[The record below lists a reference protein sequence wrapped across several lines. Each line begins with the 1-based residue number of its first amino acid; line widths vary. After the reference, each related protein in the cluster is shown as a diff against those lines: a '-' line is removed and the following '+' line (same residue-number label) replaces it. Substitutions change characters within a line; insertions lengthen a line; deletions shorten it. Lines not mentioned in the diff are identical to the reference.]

1 MKRLI
6 VLIAL
11 VVLVA
16 FGLAKLVVLVSA
28 HQVLSQIKAQ
38 LVPYGS
44 LNHGVIDTFLF
55 EGKMTVNSITFK
67 DFRYKQD
74 IDATKA
80 TLDFGGGLSLLT
92 GLVSIG
98 SDDYSS
104 LESIYFESF
113 SLDLPNQTLY
123 EQLSEGRDFNVQGW
137 LGWLSCDGSKAPV
150 VSDINALGVDSF
162 SSDVYLTLTP
172 GNSKL
177 ELDINKLGR
186 VLVFSNALEF
196 LNGEQ
201 SLKIDTLQYV
211 ENGYFKRLENVCNI
225 QGEPQQDGR
234 TALANQMVKGW
245 SQSLSQKGF
254 RFETEA
260 LDMFRQYIIQG
271 GVIEFSFDSNQDSES
286 KEQDQYGWISDEAT
300 ARYSVAVND
309 SDPTLLGLE
318 NYVAAPAP
326 VRSNNNIPKVEPGY
340 VESDTAL
347 VEELLNKRIQVKL
360 LNEKQYEGVLTD
372 VTEHQVVIV
381 PLDGDGNFAYTL
393 KRVELALVE
402 VWIE

>member
-16 FGLAKLVVLVSA
+16 LGLAKLIVVVSA
-28 HQVLSQIKAQ
+28 QQVLSHIKAQ
-38 LVPYGS
+38 LVPHGS
-44 LNHGVIDTFLF
+44 LNHGDIDTFLF
-55 EGKMTVNSITFK
+55 EGKMTVDSITFK

-74 IDATKA
+74 IDAVKA

-104 LESIYFESF
+104 LKSIHFQSF
-113 SLDLPNQTLY
+113 SLDLPNEILY

-137 LGWLSCDGSKAPV
+137 LGWLSCDGSTAPV

-162 SSDVYLTLTP
+162 SSDAYLSLTP
-172 GNSKL
+172 SSSKL

-186 VLVFSNALEF
+186 VLVFFNALEF
-196 LNGEQ
+196 LNGGQ
-201 SLKIDTLQYV
+201 RLKIDTLQYV

-225 QGEPQQDGR
+225 QGESQQSGR
-234 TALANQMVKGW
+234 SLLASQIITGW

-254 RFETEA
+254 RFQTEA
-260 LDMFRQYIIQG
+260 LDVFRQYIIQG
-271 GVIEFSFDSNQDSES
+271 GVIEFSFGANQDSEL
-286 KEQDQYGWISDEAT
+286 KGQDQYGWISDEAT
-300 ARYSVAVND
+300 ASYSVAVND
-309 SDPTLLGLE
+309 SDPALFSLE
-318 NYVAAPAP
+318 RYVAEPAP
-326 VRSNNNIPKVEPGY
+326 VRSNNDIPKVEPGY

-347 VEELLNKRIQVKL
+347 VEELLNKRIQVTL
-360 LNEKQYEGVLTD
+360 LNEKQYEGMLTD
-372 VTEHQVVIV
+372 VTEHQIVIV
-381 PLDGDGNFAYTL
+381 PLDGDGNFSYTL